1 MKHPV
6 ILETY
11 LGKIDATKRTSV
23 KFHSDKP
30 ESENPQKPILA
41 AVKNY
46 KKICNKSLGSKH
58 SKNIGYKS

>member
-30 ESENPQKPILA
+30 ESENPEKPSVA
-41 AVKNY
+41 AMKNY
-46 KKICNKSLGSKH
+46 KQICNE
-58 SKNIGYKS
+58 